1 MYCRFCGTKIPDNV
15 KFCPECGANL
25 APVPSAAPEE
35 SAPAAPAAPE
45 IPTPYDPTPYDPA
58 PYSADSFA
66 SADVAAAPQRGM
78 KWFKFIIY
86 FQLWAGMLVNLVTA
100 GKYFTGAYY
109 EGNAEMVYR
118 FFPALQPLDIVMGVV
133 FLALAVYAVVVQ
145 RALAKFRAK
154 GPMMYYLMYIV
165 NTAVTVIYLIIG
177 SIIIGQ
183 SAFTAEVAGSIIGS
197 IVMLFVNIPYF
208 NNRKHLFV
216 NP

>member
-45 IPTPYDPTPYDPA
+45 IPTPFDPTPYDPA

-133 FLALAVYAVVVQ
+133 CLALAVYAVVVQ

-165 NTAVTVIYLIIG
+165 NTAVTVLYLLIA

>member
-45 IPTPYDPTPYDPA
+45 IPTPFDPTPYDPA
-58 PYSADSFA
+58 PYSADPFA

-133 FLALAVYAVVVQ
+133 CLALAVYAVVVQ

-165 NTAVTVIYLIIG
+165 NTAATVLYLIIG

-183 SAFTAEVAGSIIGS
+183 SVFTAEVAGSIIGS

>member
-1 MYCRFCGTKIPDNV
+1 MYCRFCGKQIPDQA
-15 KFCPECGANL
+15 KFCPECGADL
-25 APVPSAAPEE
+25 APAPSAAPPENTPFF
-35 SAPAAPAAPE
+35 PAAPAAPVE
-45 IPTPYDPTPYDPA
+45 PAMPPQGTPDPA
-58 PYSADSFA
+58 AAFG
-66 SADVAAAPQRGM
+66 VIAAPRRGM

-100 GKYFTGAYY
+100 
-109 EGNAEMVYR
+109 EMVYR
-118 FFPALQPLDIVMGVV
+118 VFPALQPLDIVMGVV
-133 FLALAVYAVVVQ
+133 CLALAVYAVVVQ

-165 NTAVTVIYLIIG
+165 NTAATVLYLLIG

>member
-45 IPTPYDPTPYDPA
+45 IPTPFDPTPFDPA

-66 SADVAAAPQRGM
+66 SADVAAAPRRGM

-133 FLALAVYAVVVQ
+133 CLALAVYAVVVQ

-165 NTAVTVIYLIIG
+165 NTAATVLYLIIG

-183 SAFTAEVAGSIIGS
+183 SVFTAEVAGSIIGS

>member
-35 SAPAAPAAPE
+35 SVPAAPAAPE
-45 IPTPYDPTPYDPA
+45 IPTPFDPTPYDPA

-86 FQLWAGMLVNLVTA
+86 FQLWASMLVNLVTA

-133 FLALAVYAVVVQ
+133 CLALAVYAVVVQ

-165 NTAVTVIYLIIG
+165 NTAVTVLYLLIG

>member
-45 IPTPYDPTPYDPA
+45 IPTPFDPTPYDPA

-66 SADVAAAPQRGM
+66 SADVAAAPRRGM

-133 FLALAVYAVVVQ
+133 CLALAVYAVVVQ

-165 NTAVTVIYLIIG
+165 NTAVTVLYLIIG

-197 IVMLFVNIPYF
+197 LVMIFINIPYF

>member
-15 KFCPECGANL
+15 KFCPKCGASL

-58 PYSADSFA
+58 PYSADPFA
-66 SADVAAAPQRGM
+66 SADVAAVPQRGM

-133 FLALAVYAVVVQ
+133 CLALAVYAVVVQ

-165 NTAVTVIYLIIG
+165 NTAVTVLYLIIG

>member
-45 IPTPYDPTPYDPA
+45 IPTPFDPTPYDPA
-58 PYSADSFA
+58 PYSADPFA
-66 SADVAAAPQRGM
+66 SADIAAAPQRGM

-133 FLALAVYAVVVQ
+133 CLALAVYAVVVQ

-165 NTAVTVIYLIIG
+165 NTAVTVLYLIIG

>member
-45 IPTPYDPTPYDPA
+45 IPTPFDPTPYDPA
-58 PYSADSFA
+58 PYSADPFA
-66 SADVAAAPQRGM
+66 SADVVAAPQRGM

-86 FQLWAGMLVNLVTA
+86 FQLWASMLVYLVTA
-100 GKYFTGAYY
+100 GKYLTGAYY
-109 EGNAEMVYR
+109 EGSAEMVYD

-133 FLALAVYAVVVQ
+133 CLALAVYAVVVQ

-165 NTAVTVIYLIIG
+165 NTAVTVLYLLIA

>member
-45 IPTPYDPTPYDPA
+45 IPTPFDPTPYDPA

-86 FQLWAGMLVNLVTA
+86 FQLWASMLVYLVTA

-133 FLALAVYAVVVQ
+133 CLALAVYAVVVQ

-165 NTAVTVIYLIIG
+165 NTAVTVLYLLIG

>member
-45 IPTPYDPTPYDPA
+45 IPTPFDPTPYDPA
-58 PYSADSFA
+58 PYSANSCA

-133 FLALAVYAVVVQ
+133 CLALAVYAVVVQ

-165 NTAVTVIYLIIG
+165 NTAVTVLYLIIG

>member
-133 FLALAVYAVVVQ
+133 CLALAVYAVVVQ

-154 GPMMYYLMYIV
+154 GPMMYYLMFIV
-165 NTAVTVIYLIIG
+165 NTAVTVLSLLIA

>member
-15 KFCPECGANL
+15 KFCPECGASL

-66 SADVAAAPQRGM
+66 SADVAAAPRRGM

-133 FLALAVYAVVVQ
+133 CLALAVYAVVVQ

-165 NTAVTVIYLIIG
+165 NTAATVLYLIIG

-183 SAFTAEVAGSIIGS
+183 SVFTAEVAGSIIGS

>member
-35 SAPAAPAAPE
+35 SAPAAPAVPE
-45 IPTPYDPTPYDPA
+45 IPTPYDPA
-58 PYSADSFA
+58 PYSADPFA

-118 FFPALQPLDIVMGVV
+118 FFPALQPLDIVMGV
-133 FLALAVYAVVVQ
+133 FCLALAVYAVVVQ

-165 NTAVTVIYLIIG
+165 NTAVTVLYLLIG

-197 IVMLFVNIPYF
+197 IVMIFINIPYF

>member
-45 IPTPYDPTPYDPA
+45 IPTPFDPTPYDPA

-66 SADVAAAPQRGM
+66 SADVAAAPRRGM

-109 EGNAEMVYR
+109 EGSAEMVYD

-133 FLALAVYAVVVQ
+133 CLALAVYAVVVQ

-165 NTAVTVIYLIIG
+165 NTAVTVLYLIIG

>member
-45 IPTPYDPTPYDPA
+45 IPTPFDPTPYDPA

-66 SADVAAAPQRGM
+66 SADVAAAPRRGM
-78 KWFKFIIY
+78 MWFKFIIY

-133 FLALAVYAVVVQ
+133 CLALAVYAVVVQ

-165 NTAVTVIYLIIG
+165 NTAVTVLYLIIG

>member
-45 IPTPYDPTPYDPA
+45 IPTPFDPTPYDPA

-133 FLALAVYAVVVQ
+133 CLALAVYAVVVQ

-165 NTAVTVIYLIIG
+165 NTAVTVLYLLIG

>member
-45 IPTPYDPTPYDPA
+45 IPTPFDPTPYDPA

-118 FFPALQPLDIVMGVV
+118 FFPALQPLDIVMGV
-133 FLALAVYAVVVQ
+133 FCLALAVYAVVVQ

-165 NTAVTVIYLIIG
+165 NTAVTVLYLLIG

>member
-45 IPTPYDPTPYDPA
+45 IPTPFDPTPYDPA

-66 SADVAAAPQRGM
+66 SADVAAAPQRGL

-133 FLALAVYAVVVQ
+133 CLALAVYAVVVQ

-165 NTAVTVIYLIIG
+165 NTAVTVLYLIIG

-197 IVMLFVNIPYF
+197 LVMIFINIPYF

>member
-45 IPTPYDPTPYDPA
+45 IPTPFDPTPYDPA

-133 FLALAVYAVVVQ
+133 CLALAVYAVVVQ

-165 NTAVTVIYLIIG
+165 NTAVTVLYLIIG

-197 IVMLFVNIPYF
+197 IVMLFVSIPYF

>member
-45 IPTPYDPTPYDPA
+45 IPTPFDPTPYDPA

-66 SADVAAAPQRGM
+66 SADVAAAPRRGM

-133 FLALAVYAVVVQ
+133 CLALAVYAVVVQ

-165 NTAVTVIYLIIG
+165 NTAVTVLYLLIA

>member
-45 IPTPYDPTPYDPA
+45 IPTPFDPTPYDPA

-66 SADVAAAPQRGM
+66 SADVAAAPRRGM

-133 FLALAVYAVVVQ
+133 CLALAVYAVVVQ

-165 NTAVTVIYLIIG
+165 NTAVTVLYLIIG

>member
-35 SAPAAPAAPE
+35 SVPAAPAAPE
-45 IPTPYDPTPYDPA
+45 IPTPFDPTPYDPA

-133 FLALAVYAVVVQ
+133 CLALAVYAVVVQ

-165 NTAVTVIYLIIG
+165 NTAVTVLYLLIG

>member
-45 IPTPYDPTPYDPA
+45 IPTPFDPTPYDPA

-66 SADVAAAPQRGM
+66 SADVVAAPRRGM

-133 FLALAVYAVVVQ
+133 CLALAVYAVVVQ

-165 NTAVTVIYLIIG
+165 NTAVTVLYLIIG